1 LYRIADAFGQ
11 SAQNDRI
18 CLNCTVRHTF
28 NPLPDSMAAT
38 IRS

>member
-18 CLNCTVRHTF
+18 CLNGTVRHTF
-28 NPLPDSMAAT
+28 DLVPESMAAT